1 MVWCEEMILNFG
13 RTRQERW
20 ARGAGMALCL
30 LVLVFSFAAKL
41 SWYQPTAVQMRS
53 LSSSKMWQHEAKSA
67 AAMMAAPDDS
77 GLAAVQ
83 MAAVVSAVLLLA
95 AVMRRGMDLPA
106 TNEWR
111 EREVAFAIRQTRF
124 ARVSQL
130 RAPPVR

>member
-1 MVWCEEMILNFG
+1 
-13 RTRQERW
+13 
-20 ARGAGMALCL
+20 MALCL

-83 MAAVVSAVLLLA
+83 MTATASAVLLLA
-95 AVMRRGMDLPA
+95 AVMRWGMDLPA
-106 TNEWR
+106 PGEWR
-111 EREVAFAIRQTRF
+111 KREVAFAIRQTRF